1 MYKLVNNID
10 GVATSI
16 LKLESNGAICFA
28 LGSGSPEE
36 DEYLKWL
43 EEGNTPEPADGVSE

>member
-16 LKLESNGAICFA
+16 LKLVAGGSICFA

-36 DEYLKWL
+36 DEYQKWL
-43 EEGNTPEPADGVSE
+43 EEGNTPEPADEG

>member
-10 GVATSI
+10 GKTTGV
-16 LKLESNGAICFA
+16 LKLIDSGTVCFV

-36 DEYLKWL
+36 YEYQKWL
-43 EEGNTPEPADGVSE
+43 EEGNAPLPADE